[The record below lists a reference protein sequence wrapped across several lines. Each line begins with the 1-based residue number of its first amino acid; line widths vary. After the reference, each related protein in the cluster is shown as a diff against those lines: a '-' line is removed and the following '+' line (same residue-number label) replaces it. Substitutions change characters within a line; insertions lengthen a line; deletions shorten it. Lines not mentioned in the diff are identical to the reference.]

1 MEASIKRHVETLLRG
16 YPKVDWA
23 IKNREREIM
32 HPYNPDHDDN
42 VGGGKSN
49 IVDADGVSRDA
60 IALATD
66 PRLRGLEFERQ
77 CVEITLHRSDD
88 LTRTIISERYFKNGS
103 NDLYLANEL
112 NVTRTA
118 VNRHRNKFL
127 DQLASELGWI

>member
-66 PRLRGLEFERQ
+66 SRLRGLEFERR
-77 CVEITLHRSDD
+77 CVDVTLQRSDE
-88 LTRTIISERYFKNGS
+88 LTKAIINERYFKNGA
-103 NDLYLANEL
+103 NDTYLSNEL
-112 NVTRTA
+112 HISRSV
-118 VNRHRNKFL
+118 VNRHRNMFL
-127 DQLASELGWI
+127 EELATELGWA